1 MEVVEACNL
10 LSLVCVVRLGGE
22 EGEEVVVLSLH
33 WSGLAV
39 WMYVC
44 YMWVS
49 LLMVTSND
57 PEPERMVNGEGA

>member
-1 MEVVEACNL
+1 MEVLEACNL
-10 LSLVCVVRLGGE
+10 LPLVYVVRLGGE
-22 EGEEVVVLSLH
+22 EGEEAVVLSLH

-39 WMYVC
+39 WTCVC
-44 YMWVS
+44 CMWVL